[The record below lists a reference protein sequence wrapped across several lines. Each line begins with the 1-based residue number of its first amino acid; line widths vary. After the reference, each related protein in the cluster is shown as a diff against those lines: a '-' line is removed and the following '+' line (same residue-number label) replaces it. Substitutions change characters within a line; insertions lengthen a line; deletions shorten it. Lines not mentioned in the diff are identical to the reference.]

1 MTYRIA
7 RLYFYNKLQHASLIS
22 NNNNNVILALPI
34 PDLVNYHAPIFMDGW
49 NSNNGE
55 YIALLAEA
63 PFALESTWKL
73 IWDQKVSFVVTILT
87 SVSKVSRSG

>member
-1 MTYRIA
+1 M
-7 RLYFYNKLQHASLIS
+7 
-22 NNNNNVILALPI
+22 PI

-87 SVSKVSRSG
+87 SVSKVSRSGYIYSIVKSEKSANPWGFF

>member
-1 MTYRIA
+1 MLGCIFIINQPAFPNRYLIII
-7 RLYFYNKLQHASLIS
+7 KLP
-22 NNNNNVILALPI
+22 LPI